1 MFKSTKGGWLTA
13 LIFPFILTAYAQT
26 EQTLREQANF
36 PVGVAVRPS
45 RLAQPEYAAVVARE
59 FSSLTAENAMK
70 PKYTWLSE
78 DRYDFGPG
86 DSIVA
91 FARAHDMQVHGHT
104 LVWHFMPPQWLE
116 DSLPTYDSARLENML
131 REYIYTVAGHYRGR
145 VASWDVV
152 NEVIS
157 DSVGLRQS
165 EYYRILGPDYPA
177 RLFQYARQADPDAL
191 LFYNDYSMVSDPKKF
206 QTTLAMI
213 DGFLTRGIP
222 IDGVGLQMHIELDTP
237 LENLQT
243 AVNEIVKRGL
253 KVHLSEIDI
262 KANPKGETNRLTE
275 ALAEA
280 QREKLREIVR
290 ICNAIPKENQFA
302 ITFWG
307 LRDNESWLNTFTDYP
322 QWPLLFD
329 EQYAKKPM
337 YEGFLEGLK

>member
-1 MFKSTKGGWLTA
+1 MNYWFLTM
-13 LIFPFILTAYAQT
+13 IGCWITASVYAQP
-26 EQTLREQANF
+26 TLRTQASF
-36 PVGVAVRPS
+36 PVGVAVRPA

-78 DRYDFGPG
+78 DRYDFAPG

-91 FARAHDMQVHGHT
+91 FAQQHNMQVHGHT

-116 DSLPTYDSARLENML
+116 DALPTYDSARLENLL

-157 DSVGLRQS
+157 DSVGMRQS
-165 EYYRILGPDYPA
+165 VYYQTLGSDYPA
-177 RLFQYARQADPDAL
+177 RLFQYARTADPDAL
-191 LFYNDYSMVSDPKKF
+191 LFYNDYNLVAKPEKL

-213 DGFLTRGIP
+213 DDFQTRGIP
-222 IDGVGLQMHIELDTP
+222 IDGVGLQMHIDLDTP

-243 AVNEIVKRGL
+243 AVDELVQRGL

-262 KANPKGETNRLTE
+262 KANPEGQTDHLTPE
-275 ALAEA
+275 LAQA

-290 ICNAIPKENQFA
+290 IYNALPDENKFA

-307 LRDNESWLNTFTDYP
+307 LRDNESWLNTFTDYE

-329 EQYAKKPM
+329 QDFQPKPM
-337 YEGFLEGLK
+337 YKGLVEGLE